1 MVPCRDRALRLRSL
15 WQCWFLAL
23 LFHTDLGLMPL
34 FHGLPVTIESQVN
47 PDAVPLIMRAM
58 LAYSLVPLAALIL
71 ITYAATS
78 TREGHG
84 WFWWRRS
91 HLWLS
96 LLYTLTNAGH
106 LVVDMAIPDSR
117 GDQVVLMAVMLAIGL
132 LINREA
138 LLWCRDRGDH
148 QSLAESLALPLPLAA
163 GPEQIRP

>member
-1 MVPCRDRALRLRSL
+1 MVPSRDRALRLRSL

-34 FHGLPVTIESQVN
+34 FHGLPVAIESQVN
-47 PDAVPLIMRAM
+47 PKAVPLILAAM
-58 LAYSLVPLAALIL
+58 LAYSLVPLTALIL
-71 ITYAATS
+71 ITYAETS
-78 TREGHG
+78 AKEGHG
-84 WFWWRRS
+84 WLWWRRC

-96 LLYTLTNAGH
+96 LLYTLTNAAH

-138 LLWCRDRGDH
+138 LLWCRDRRDPE
-148 QSLAESLALPLPLAA
+148 ARPLPIGTRAQ
-163 GPEQIRP
+163 EFRP